1 MDLPFSF
8 LLEDQNLETECLIFL
23 NIRLFNMSYEQSLKS
38 WKQLMEK
45 LYKRIKKKFNK
56 GDLTT
61 LINLIMNQLYN
72 QYQNTDLKI

>member
-1 MDLPFSF
+1 
-8 LLEDQNLETECLIFL
+8 
-23 NIRLFNMSYEQSLKS
+23 
-38 WKQLMEK
+38 MEK